1 MSRQGL
7 GARPPRAI
15 SPQTQSPRHLDALL
29 HQNGGDSSDKRRI
42 RSRNAAPFRSGLHC
56 VRDVALWIGKESY
69 IDAFSVSYGNL
80 AAFSMLYSLPS
91 IFLYVLAQKFMSK
104 GFTLSGANKG

>member
-69 IDAFSVSYGNL
+69 TCHICNMMND
-80 AAFSMLYSLPS
+80 
-91 IFLYVLAQKFMSK
+91 IIHQKQCQ
-104 GFTLSGANKG
+104 